1 MAMEFSIGGFN
12 VKGWMVAVALPVL
25 STVSGGVYFGYD
37 TLNRFYGVEGG
48 VEEALGKGS
57 TNAKQIA
64 ELQKSLT
71 KLSND
76 TARERTANKTFASNQ
91 LTTASQ
97 AIRKELQEVETNLS
111 DNSVA
116 KMQQLTER
124 LTTLDA
130 TVTSRIQTVEQAIID
145 NDVRGLNSKLAQLAT
160 NMQQILEQQKVLLDL
175 RSQVDKATTITDG
188 IGDKL
193 DVIQTEIDDIWKA
206 YDEMSSNPLQRIDM
220 ATPRKGKMFAKTTTN
235 PKTGRKIKVSY
246 GQAGKAKDGGKRIR
260 PGTGKGDSYCARSA
274 GQMKKHPKAAANPNS
289 PLRLSR
295 KKWKCAGTKSKRT

>member
-57 TNAKQIA
+57 TNAKQIS

-76 TARERTANKTFASNQ
+76 TARERTANKTFAANQ

-111 DNSVA
+111 DDSVA

-124 LTTLDA
+124 LTTLDS

-206 YDEMSSNPLQRIDM
+206 YDEMSSNPL
-220 ATPRKGKMFAKTTTN
+220 
-235 PKTGRKIKVSY
+235 
-246 GQAGKAKDGGKRIR
+246 
-260 PGTGKGDSYCARSA
+260 
-274 GQMKKHPKAAANPNS
+274 
-289 PLRLSR
+289 
-295 KKWKCAGTKSKRT
+295 

>member
-57 TNAKQIA
+57 TNAKQIS

-76 TARERTANKTFASNQ
+76 TARERTANKTFAATQ

-111 DNSVA
+111 DDSVA

-175 RSQVDKATTITDG
+175 RSQVDKATTITDS

-206 YDEMSSNPLQRIDM
+206 YDEMSSNPL
-220 ATPRKGKMFAKTTTN
+220 
-235 PKTGRKIKVSY
+235 
-246 GQAGKAKDGGKRIR
+246 
-260 PGTGKGDSYCARSA
+260 
-274 GQMKKHPKAAANPNS
+274 
-289 PLRLSR
+289 
-295 KKWKCAGTKSKRT
+295 

>member
-25 STVSGGVYFGYD
+25 SAVSGGVYWGYD

-48 VEEALGKGS
+48 VSEALGNTS
-57 TNAKQIA
+57 ANAKQIS

-76 TARERTANKTFASNQ
+76 TERERTANKTFAANQ

-97 AIRKELQEVETNLS
+97 AIAKELQEAETDLS
-111 DNSVA
+111 SQITDLEA
-116 KMQQLTER
+116 
-124 LTTLDA
+124 D
-130 TVTSRIQTVEQAIID
+130 VTSRIQTVEQAIVD

-175 RSQVDKATTITDG
+175 RSQVDKATTITDT

-206 YDEMSSNPLQRIDM
+206 YDELASNPL
-220 ATPRKGKMFAKTTTN
+220 
-235 PKTGRKIKVSY
+235 
-246 GQAGKAKDGGKRIR
+246 
-260 PGTGKGDSYCARSA
+260 
-274 GQMKKHPKAAANPNS
+274 
-289 PLRLSR
+289 
-295 KKWKCAGTKSKRT
+295 

>member
-48 VEEALGKGS
+48 VGEALGNTS
-57 TNAKQIA
+57 ANAKQIA

-111 DNSVA
+111 DDSVA
-116 KMQQLTER
+116 KMQQLTQKLNE
-124 LTTLDA
+124 LESTA
-130 TVTSRIQTVEQAIID
+130 TSRIQTVEQAIVD

-206 YDEMSSNPLQRIDM
+206 YDEMSSNPL
-220 ATPRKGKMFAKTTTN
+220 
-235 PKTGRKIKVSY
+235 
-246 GQAGKAKDGGKRIR
+246 
-260 PGTGKGDSYCARSA
+260 
-274 GQMKKHPKAAANPNS
+274 
-289 PLRLSR
+289 
-295 KKWKCAGTKSKRT
+295 

>member
-25 STVSGGVYFGYD
+25 SAVSGGVYWGYD

-48 VEEALGKGS
+48 VSEALDKTG
-57 TNAKQIA
+57 TNAKQIS

-71 KLSND
+71 KLGND
-76 TARERTANKTFASNQ
+76 TERERTANKTFAANQ

-97 AIRKELQEVETNLS
+97 AIRKELGESKTDLNEDIT
-111 DNSVA
+111 
-116 KMQQLTER
+116 QLEA
-124 LTTLDA
+124 D
-130 TVTSRIQTVEQAIID
+130 VTSRIQTVEQAIID

-193 DVIQTEIDDIWKA
+193 DVLQTEVDDIWKA
-206 YDEMSSNPLQRIDM
+206 YDELASNPL
-220 ATPRKGKMFAKTTTN
+220 
-235 PKTGRKIKVSY
+235 
-246 GQAGKAKDGGKRIR
+246 
-260 PGTGKGDSYCARSA
+260 
-274 GQMKKHPKAAANPNS
+274 
-289 PLRLSR
+289 
-295 KKWKCAGTKSKRT
+295 

>member
-12 VKGWMVAVALPVL
+12 IKGWMVAVALPVL
-25 STVSGGVYFGYD
+25 SAVSGGVYWGYD

-48 VEEALGKGS
+48 VSEALGNTS
-57 TNAKQIA
+57 ANAKQIS

-76 TARERTANKTFASNQ
+76 TERERTANKTFAANQ

-97 AIRKELQEVETNLS
+97 AIAKELQEAETDLGNEI
-111 DNSVA
+111 
-116 KMQQLTER
+116 TE
-124 LTTLDA
+124 LEAD
-130 TVTSRIQTVEQAIID
+130 VTSRIQTVEQAIVD

-193 DVIQTEIDDIWKA
+193 DVLQTEVDDIWKA
-206 YDEMSSNPLQRIDM
+206 YDELASNPL
-220 ATPRKGKMFAKTTTN
+220 
-235 PKTGRKIKVSY
+235 
-246 GQAGKAKDGGKRIR
+246 
-260 PGTGKGDSYCARSA
+260 
-274 GQMKKHPKAAANPNS
+274 
-289 PLRLSR
+289 
-295 KKWKCAGTKSKRT
+295 

>member
-48 VEEALGKGS
+48 VGEALGNTS
-57 TNAKQIA
+57 ANAKQIA

-71 KLSND
+71 KLNND
-76 TARERTANKTFASNQ
+76 TARERTANKTFAANQ

-111 DNSVA
+111 DDSVA
-116 KMQQLTER
+116 KMQQLTQKLNE
-124 LTTLDA
+124 LESTA
-130 TVTSRIQTVEQAIID
+130 TSRIQTVEQAIVD

-206 YDEMSSNPLQRIDM
+206 YDEMASNPL
-220 ATPRKGKMFAKTTTN
+220 
-235 PKTGRKIKVSY
+235 
-246 GQAGKAKDGGKRIR
+246 
-260 PGTGKGDSYCARSA
+260 
-274 GQMKKHPKAAANPNS
+274 
-289 PLRLSR
+289 
-295 KKWKCAGTKSKRT
+295 

>member
-57 TNAKQIA
+57 TNAKQIS

-71 KLSND
+71 QLRND
-76 TARERTANKTFASNQ
+76 TARERTANKTFAATQ

-111 DNSVA
+111 DDSVA

-193 DVIQTEIDDIWKA
+193 DVLQTEVDDIWKA
-206 YDEMSSNPLQRIDM
+206 YDELASNPL
-220 ATPRKGKMFAKTTTN
+220 
-235 PKTGRKIKVSY
+235 
-246 GQAGKAKDGGKRIR
+246 
-260 PGTGKGDSYCARSA
+260 
-274 GQMKKHPKAAANPNS
+274 
-289 PLRLSR
+289 
-295 KKWKCAGTKSKRT
+295 

>member
-48 VEEALGKGS
+48 VGEALNKTS
-57 TNAKQIA
+57 ANAKQIL

-76 TARERTANKTFASNQ
+76 TERERTANKTFAANQ

-97 AIRKELQEVETNLS
+97 AIAKELQEAES
-111 DNSVA
+111 D
-116 KMQQLTER
+116 
-124 LTTLDA
+124 LTTEITELEA
-130 TVTSRIQTVEQAIID
+130 NVTSRIQTVEQAIID

-193 DVIQTEIDDIWKA
+193 DVLQTEVDDIWKA
-206 YDEMSSNPLQRIDM
+206 YDELASNPL
-220 ATPRKGKMFAKTTTN
+220 
-235 PKTGRKIKVSY
+235 
-246 GQAGKAKDGGKRIR
+246 
-260 PGTGKGDSYCARSA
+260 
-274 GQMKKHPKAAANPNS
+274 
-289 PLRLSR
+289 
-295 KKWKCAGTKSKRT
+295 

>member
-76 TARERTANKTFASNQ
+76 TARERTANKTFAANQ

-97 AIRKELQEVETNLS
+97 AIRRELQEAETNLNEDITNLEAS
-111 DNSVA
+111 
-116 KMQQLTER
+116 
-124 LTTLDA
+124 
-130 TVTSRIQTVEQAIID
+130 VTSRIQTVEQAIID

-193 DVIQTEIDDIWKA
+193 DVLQTEVDDIWKA
-206 YDEMSSNPLQRIDM
+206 YDELASNPL
-220 ATPRKGKMFAKTTTN
+220 
-235 PKTGRKIKVSY
+235 
-246 GQAGKAKDGGKRIR
+246 
-260 PGTGKGDSYCARSA
+260 
-274 GQMKKHPKAAANPNS
+274 
-289 PLRLSR
+289 
-295 KKWKCAGTKSKRT
+295 

>member
-1 MAMEFSIGGFN
+1 MEFSIGGFN

-57 TNAKQIA
+57 PNAKQIA

-71 KLSND
+71 QLSND
-76 TARERTANKTFASNQ
+76 TARERTANKTFAATQ

-97 AIRKELQEVETNLS
+97 AIREELQEVETNLS
-111 DNSVA
+111 DDSVA

-145 NDVRGLNSKLAQLAT
+145 NDVRGLNSKLALLAT
-160 NMQQILEQQKVLLDL
+160 KMQQILEQQKVLLDL

-193 DVIQTEIDDIWKA
+193 DVLQTEVDDIWKA
-206 YDEMSSNPLQRIDM
+206 YDELASNPL
-220 ATPRKGKMFAKTTTN
+220 
-235 PKTGRKIKVSY
+235 
-246 GQAGKAKDGGKRIR
+246 
-260 PGTGKGDSYCARSA
+260 
-274 GQMKKHPKAAANPNS
+274 
-289 PLRLSR
+289 
-295 KKWKCAGTKSKRT
+295 

>member
-12 VKGWMVAVALPVL
+12 VKGWMFAVALPVL
-25 STVSGGVYFGYD
+25 SAVSGGVYWGYD

-48 VEEALGKGS
+48 VSEALGNTS
-57 TNAKQIA
+57 ANAKQIS

-76 TARERTANKTFASNQ
+76 TERERTANKTFAANQ

-97 AIRKELQEVETNLS
+97 AIAKELQEAETDLGNEI
-111 DNSVA
+111 
-116 KMQQLTER
+116 TE
-124 LTTLDA
+124 LEAD
-130 TVTSRIQTVEQAIID
+130 VTSRIQTVEQAIVD

-193 DVIQTEIDDIWKA
+193 DVLQTEVDDIWKA
-206 YDEMSSNPLQRIDM
+206 YDELASNPL
-220 ATPRKGKMFAKTTTN
+220 
-235 PKTGRKIKVSY
+235 
-246 GQAGKAKDGGKRIR
+246 
-260 PGTGKGDSYCARSA
+260 
-274 GQMKKHPKAAANPNS
+274 
-289 PLRLSR
+289 
-295 KKWKCAGTKSKRT
+295 

>member
-1 MAMEFSIGGFN
+1 M
-12 VKGWMVAVALPVL
+12 
-25 STVSGGVYFGYD
+25 
-37 TLNRFYGVEGG
+37 
-48 VEEALGKGS
+48 
-57 TNAKQIA
+57 
-64 ELQKSLT
+64 T

-76 TARERTANKTFASNQ
+76 TARERTANKTFAATQ

-111 DNSVA
+111 DDSVA

-124 LTTLDA
+124 LTTLDS

-193 DVIQTEIDDIWKA
+193 DVLQTEVDDIWKA
-206 YDEMSSNPLQRIDM
+206 YDEMSSNPL
-220 ATPRKGKMFAKTTTN
+220 
-235 PKTGRKIKVSY
+235 
-246 GQAGKAKDGGKRIR
+246 
-260 PGTGKGDSYCARSA
+260 
-274 GQMKKHPKAAANPNS
+274 
-289 PLRLSR
+289 
-295 KKWKCAGTKSKRT
+295 

>member
-1 MAMEFSIGGFN
+1 MEFSIGGFN

-25 STVSGGVYFGYD
+25 SAVSGGVYWGYD

-48 VEEALGKGS
+48 VSEALGNTS
-57 TNAKQIA
+57 ANAKQIS

-76 TARERTANKTFASNQ
+76 TERERTANKTFAATQ

-97 AIRKELQEVETNLS
+97 AIAKELQEAETDLS
-111 DNSVA
+111 NEI
-116 KMQQLTER
+116 TE
-124 LTTLDA
+124 LEAD
-130 TVTSRIQTVEQAIID
+130 VTSRIQTVEQAIID

-193 DVIQTEIDDIWKA
+193 DVLQTEVDDIWKA
-206 YDEMSSNPLQRIDM
+206 YDELASNPL
-220 ATPRKGKMFAKTTTN
+220 
-235 PKTGRKIKVSY
+235 
-246 GQAGKAKDGGKRIR
+246 
-260 PGTGKGDSYCARSA
+260 
-274 GQMKKHPKAAANPNS
+274 
-289 PLRLSR
+289 
-295 KKWKCAGTKSKRT
+295 

>member
-57 TNAKQIA
+57 TNAKQIL

-71 KLSND
+71 QLSND
-76 TARERTANKTFASNQ
+76 TARERTANKTFAANQ
-91 LTTASQ
+91 LTTVSQ

-111 DNSVA
+111 DDSVA

-145 NDVRGLNSKLAQLAT
+145 NDVRGLNAKLAQLAT

-193 DVIQTEIDDIWKA
+193 DVLQTEVDDIWKA
-206 YDEMSSNPLQRIDM
+206 YDELASNPL
-220 ATPRKGKMFAKTTTN
+220 
-235 PKTGRKIKVSY
+235 
-246 GQAGKAKDGGKRIR
+246 
-260 PGTGKGDSYCARSA
+260 
-274 GQMKKHPKAAANPNS
+274 
-289 PLRLSR
+289 
-295 KKWKCAGTKSKRT
+295 